1 MSRPEV
7 HIQMTFKSPSIQS
20 KTYHLDLQDFNA
32 HDNIHRFLG
41 SQLLRIRQQVEQLM
55 YDVPKTWPSEKDLE
69 VLVEQSEG
77 LFIYASTL
85 MKFVGDGNDVPQR
98 KLQVVMT
105 VHTGLNPLYDQILS
119 EVPRYPVQFEW
130 VMGAVMFLHR
140 FFSVGELGQFLQLE
154 SGSVQ
159 IALCRCQ
166 SILVIPNDNDKDF
179 VQPYH
184 TSLQGFLTD
193 HAQAKNHFF

>member
-85 MKFVGDGNDVPQR
+85 MKFIGDGNDVPQR

-154 SGSVQ
+154 SGSVR

-179 VQPYH
+179 VRPYH

>member
-85 MKFVGDGNDVPQR
+85 MKFIGDGNDVPQR

-154 SGSVQ
+154 SGSV
-159 IALCRCQ
+159 
-166 SILVIPNDNDKDF
+166 
-179 VQPYH
+179 
-184 TSLQGFLTD
+184 
-193 HAQAKNHFF
+193 